1 MTQRPPSRRVSDHVH
16 PDYWTRED
24 EHRFE
29 DRIGSELREIR
40 SDLEKLAS
48 RVLMIFGG
56 IAVLAFLI
64 PLLVPMLR
72 EWLDIPQV
80 VVP

>member
-1 MTQRPPSRRVSDHVH
+1 MTQRPQRRITDHYHPEGWSRD
-16 PDYWTRED
+16 DQ
-24 EHRFE
+24 HRFE
-29 DRIGSELREIR
+29 DRISGELKEIR
-40 SDLEKLAS
+40 NDLEKLAS

-72 EWLDIPQV
+72 QWLDIPQV